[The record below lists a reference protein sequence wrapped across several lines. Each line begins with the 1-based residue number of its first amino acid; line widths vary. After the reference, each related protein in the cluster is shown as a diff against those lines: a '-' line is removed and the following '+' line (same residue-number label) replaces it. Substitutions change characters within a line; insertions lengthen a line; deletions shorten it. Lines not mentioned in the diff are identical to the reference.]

1 MGIMNISKGNIT
13 ARVNLESQQLCS
25 LRCGNREWM
34 HGASL
39 PQSEQTPEDALGWKQ
54 SELIMF
60 PIVGPVKDNFLDMDG
75 IEYPMA
81 QHGISRHLPWE
92 LIEHNGGMARFRQS
106 YLAGT
111 PVVNSKTEQKLVWP
125 FSYRM
130 EKTYEVTGSGLKFTV
145 TVRNES
151 EAPMRYST
159 GWHPAFK
166 IHNPYFS
173 ARFADGDR
181 RISLLEIT
189 EVSLKNAVVLSCH
202 EVTLVDSGTLK
213 VTTDAPYIMLWSP
226 AGSKMVCIEPT
237 TQYPVWDGI
246 RAPEGFLLERK
257 QTRTHQTQIDLSGS
271 R

>member
-1 MGIMNISKGNIT
+1 MQLLSISKGNIA

-25 LRCGNREWM
+25 LRRGNREWM

-60 PIVGPVKDNFLDMDG
+60 PIVGPVKDNLLNMDG

-111 PVVNSKTEQKLVWP
+111 PVVNSKIEKRLVWP

-130 EKTYEVTGSGLKFTV
+130 EKAYELTDSGLIFTV
-145 TVRNES
+145 TVTNDS
-151 EAPMRYST
+151 ETPMRYST

-173 ARFADGDR
+173 ARFPDGGR

-189 EVSLKNAVVLSCH
+189 EASLKNAVVLSCQ

-237 TQYPVWDGI
+237 TQQPVWDGI
-246 RAPEGFLLERK
+246 RVPEGLLLAPK
-257 QTRTHQTQIDLSGS
+257 QTRTHQTNINLKASS
-271 R
+271 

>member
-1 MGIMNISKGNIT
+1 MELLSISKGGIT
-13 ARVNLESQQLCS
+13 ARVNLGSQQLCS

-39 PQSEQTPEDALGWKQ
+39 PKSEQKPEDTLGWQQ

-60 PIVGPVKDNFLDMDG
+60 PVVGPVKDNFLDIDG
-75 IEYPMA
+75 NEYSMA

-92 LIEHNGGMARFRQS
+92 LIERNGVMARFRQL

-111 PVVNSKTEQKLVWP
+111 PVANSKIEKGLVWP

-130 EKTYEVTGSGLKFTV
+130 EKTYELTGSGLKFTV
-145 TVRNES
+145 TVTNES
-151 EAPMRYST
+151 ETPMRYST

-166 IHNPYFS
+166 IHNPYFVAQDS
-173 ARFADGDR
+173 DGDR
-181 RISLLEIT
+181 RISLLEIC
-189 EVSLKNAVVLSCH
+189 EASLKSALVLSRN
-202 EVTLVDSGTLK
+202 ELTLVDSGTLT

-237 TQYPVWDGI
+237 TQHPVWDGI
-246 RAPEGFLLERK
+246 RVPEGFLLAPK
-257 QTRTHQTQIDLSGS
+257 QTKIHQTNIGLNASS
-271 R
+271 

>member
-1 MGIMNISKGNIT
+1 MQILSISKGNIS
-13 ARVNLESQQLCS
+13 ARVNLECQQLCS
-25 LRCGNREWM
+25 LRCGTREWM

-60 PIVGPVKDNFLDMDG
+60 PIVGPVKDNFLDMG
-75 IEYPMA
+75 GMKYPMA

-92 LIEHNGGMARFRQS
+92 LIEHNGVKARFRQL

-111 PVVNSKTEQKLVWP
+111 PVVNSKIEKRLVWP

-130 EKTYEVTGSGLKFTV
+130 EKTYELTGSGLKYTV
-145 TVRNES
+145 TVTNDS
-151 EAPMRYST
+151 ETPMRYST

-189 EVSLKNAVVLSCH
+189 EASLKNAIVLSCH
-202 EVTLVDSGTLK
+202 EVTLVDSGNLK

-226 AGSKMVCIEPT
+226 AGSKLVCIEPT
-237 TQYPVWDGI
+237 TQHPVWDGI
-246 RAPEGFLLERK
+246 RTPEGFLLASK
-257 QTRTHQTQIDLSGS
+257 QTRTHQTNIDLSAS
-271 R
+271 S